1 MRRKH
6 RIERQ
11 YEPDLVY
18 HSPQVTKFINYIMRN
33 GKKTVARKIFYKAME
48 IVRSKTNQDPL
59 NVFNLAIENVSP
71 EQELVTRRIGGAN
84 YQIPRKVPEY
94 RKFILASRWIL
105 ESARSK
111 KGKPMA
117 EKLAEELILAS
128 QKEGDAYKKKLTVE
142 KMAEANKAFAQFG
155 TK

>member
-6 RIERQ
+6 RVERE

-18 HSPQVTKFINYIMRN
+18 HSPQVTKFINYIMKN
-33 GKKTVARKIFYKAME
+33 GKKSIARNIFYKAME
-48 IVRSKTNQDPL
+48 IVKERTHQDPL
-59 NVFNLAIENVSP
+59 NIFNLAIENVSP
-71 EQELVTRRIGGAN
+71 EQELITRRIGGAN
-84 YQIPRKVPEY
+84 YQIPTKVTDY

-111 KGKPMA
+111 KGKSMA

-128 QKEGDAYKKKLTVE
+128 QKEGDAYKKKLTTE

-155 TK
+155 KK